1 MITNRLAFLDRHQN
15 ALAPAIA
22 GATCI
27 AFGAIFV
34 RLSHVDPAA
43 AAFYRCLYALPVL
56 VPLALRERRRR
67 GRRPLRAHVLAW
79 TAGAL
84 FGVDLVL
91 WCQAISA
98 VGAGL
103 ATVLS
108 NIQVVLLPLAAWFMF
123 SERPS
128 GRLALAVPTAAVGV
142 VLISGLV
149 GGGAYGRD
157 PMLGAVY
164 GIGSGTAYAAS
175 LIVMKLAGEAESRHT
190 RARVLEL
197 TLSSALAA
205 GLIALALG
213 QLGSVPGPEAQVWLV
228 LLALGS
234 QVAGWLLIT
243 WSLPRLAAGVTALV
257 LTLQP
262 AGSVVLAMLLL
273 AEKPSPLQLLG
284 VCAVALAIPLGTLQ
298 AARSTRAAT
307 PAPDPTGTAPVPA
320 RGR

>member
-1 MITNRLAFLDRHQN
+1 
-15 ALAPAIA
+15 
-22 GATCI
+22 
-27 AFGAIFV
+27 
-34 RLSHVDPAA
+34 
-43 AAFYRCLYALPVL
+43 
-56 VPLALRERRRR
+56 
-67 GRRPLRAHVLAW
+67 
-79 TAGAL
+79 
-84 FGVDLVL
+84 
-91 WCQAISA
+91 
-98 VGAGL
+98 
-103 ATVLS
+103 
-108 NIQVVLLPLAAWFMF
+108 
-123 SERPS
+123 
-128 GRLALAVPTAAVGV
+128 
-142 VLISGLV
+142 
-149 GGGAYGRD
+149 
-157 PMLGAVY
+157 
-164 GIGSGTAYAAS
+164 
-175 LIVMKLAGEAESRHT
+175 
-190 RARVLEL
+190 L

-320 RGR
+320 RER